1 MKIENLKL
9 FTEYERQLKRKYPC
23 SHPKIVIMQTGCCH
37 LKFEHLINGT
47 IYTFGMAAPLEPKN
61 GDVLCTVKLDSN
73 IKLEHSSSVSDRI
86 IAEFSGVEFN
96 ESRKPMEMNVDNLI
110 TAATA
115 LVNKEN

>member
-23 SHPKIVIMQTGCCH
+23 SHPKIEMLHNDCY
-37 LKFEHLINGT
+37 LNFEHLVNGT
-47 IYTFGMAAPLEPKN
+47 IYTFGMVAPMEPKN
-61 GDVLCTVKLDSN
+61 GDVLCTVKLDSD
-73 IKLEHSSSVSDRI
+73 IKLEHSSSKSDQI
-86 IAEFSGVEFN
+86 LAVASKEVQFN

-110 TAATA
+110 TAATV

>member
-23 SHPKIVIMQTGCCH
+23 SHPKIVVTQNGYCH
-37 LKFEHLINGT
+37 LKFEHLVNGT
-47 IYTFGMAAPLEPKN
+47 IYTFGMAAPIEAKN
-61 GDVLCTVKLDSN
+61 GDVLCTVKLDSD
-73 IKLEHSSSVSDRI
+73 IKCSSSSSDRI
-86 IAEFSGVEFN
+86 LAEFSGVEFN

-110 TAATA
+110 IAATA